1 MGNHKMSGG
10 ECLNGEYKMQKI
22 NEIINTLK
30 DTIDCSVS
38 NRSPV
43 KSSSVNSSVN
53 KRVASVKKGVVAMGF
68 APPAPPPPVN
78 KGVVAMGFAPP
89 APPPPVNKGVVA
101 MGFATPAPLP
111 TVKPLS
117 VKPLSV
123 KKDETDKYVTD
134 NALYAICESLSNVI
148 IIKTP
153 YTKKERRLYIDDAS
167 NAIYG
172 LDEILKKNRVEWC
185 GKASQILPIA
195 KQYLTIFDSLKP
207 GVVKVTTHGIEL
219 ANQKNTNKNIS
230 VQIANMNKL
239 FYARETQLHKIIKR
253 LEKFTIDNGSSGGG
267 WFTNRIFNR
276 TKKID
281 EVKPKYIELMS
292 FIEKELNTKNG
303 IYKCIDDAYNI
314 MVDEGIMVDGGNV
327 NGGRYKTRRSKHR
340 RTKKNNCKGKRKTKK
355 RQ

>member
-53 KRVASVKKGVVAMGF
+53 KRVASVKKGVASVK
-68 APPAPPPPVN
+68 
-78 KGVVAMGFAPP
+78 KGVVAMGLAPL
-89 APPPPVNKGVVA
+89 APPPP
-101 MGFATPAPLP
+101 
-111 TVKPLS
+111 VKPLS

-123 KKDETDKYVTD
+123 KKDETDKDEDMTT
-134 NALYAICESLSNVI
+134 LYNICQSLTSAIINI
-148 IIKTP
+148 TP
-153 YTKKERRLYIDDAS
+153 YKKSKGWVHIDDAS
-167 NAIYG
+167 KEIYG
-172 LDEILKKNRVEWC
+172 LNTLLLDKTGEICN
-185 GKASQILPIA
+185 KASQIMPIA
-195 KQYLTIFDSLKP
+195 KQYLKIFDSLKP
-207 GVVKVTTHGIEL
+207 GVVKVNTYGIEL

-230 VQIANMNKL
+230 VQIENMNKL
-239 FYARETQLHKIIKR
+239 FYAREEQLHKIIEW
-253 LEKFTIDNGSSGGG
+253 LESFTKDGGSSGGG
-267 WFTNRIFNR
+267 WFTNIRLNR

-281 EVKPKYIELMS
+281 GVKPKYIELMS
-292 FIEKELNTKNG
+292 FIKLELDPQEGHG

-314 MVDEGIMVDGGNV
+314 MVYEGIMVDGGNV

-340 RTKKNNCKGKRKTKK
+340 RRKKNNCKGKRKTKK